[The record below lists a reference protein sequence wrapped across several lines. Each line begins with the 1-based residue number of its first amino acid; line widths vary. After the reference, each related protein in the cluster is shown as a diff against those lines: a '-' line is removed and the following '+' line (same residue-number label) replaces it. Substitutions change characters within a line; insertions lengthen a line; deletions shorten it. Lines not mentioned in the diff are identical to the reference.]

1 MRKLGLVIAA
11 AAMVGFAGS
20 AWAGHNT
27 GPSSKAT
34 FTHADVNI
42 VQEIDIT
49 ALDVQIE
56 NPDVGAFPEALYD
69 GGARDAVCSQIELD
83 AGLCIPGAVLD
94 ALSASAWTILQT
106 TIKMPKHKD
115 ISIDVSFECGNFLDT
130 HVKSKGGQKDS
141 ASAAATVR
149 VAVMVDDGINDPS
162 FAFPNVTSALGDA
175 LTGDGNAD
183 ENDTLIQALSQ
194 GVVFCHKSQLLEAT
208 FQGLI
213 QEGDPFTPFELTV
226 DFGADEGLVG
236 NLYELELDCL
246 TAGDAT
252 VGTPNTCVAADFEV
266 VGTCL
271 IQLADGQ
278 IVLRT
283 ACLTPEELRLVT
295 GSMTANAFNFLYHN
309 AQESSVHTITVI
321 AWLDT
326 GAALGGTTLG
336 SASAKATIGLG
347 SMQVETIRLVKQDD
361 AALVSGAPI
370 CLDGC

>member
-1 MRKLGLVIAA
+1 MRKLGLAIAA
-11 AAMVGFAGS
+11 VAMLGLFAGS
-20 AWAGHNT
+20 ASAGHNT

-94 ALSASAWTILQT
+94 ALSASQWSILQT

-115 ISIDVSFECGNFLDT
+115 ISIDVSMECGNFLDT

-149 VAVMVDDGINDPS
+149 VAVMVDDGINAPS
-162 FAFPNVTSALGDA
+162 FAFPNVTSALGDD

-213 QEGDPFTPFELTV
+213 QTGAEEPGFVVVVDGNDPDPEIFNIV
-226 DFGADEGLVG
+226 FGTLAACEA
-236 NLYELELDCL
+236 
-246 TAGDAT
+246 AGD
-252 VGTPNTCVAADFEV
+252 GGNTCEEV
-266 VGTCL
+266 TIIGTCL
-271 IQLADGQ
+271 ILHEDGR
-278 IVLRT
+278 IVLLVG
-283 ACLTPEELRLVT
+283 CLTPEELRLVT

-309 AQESSVHTITVI
+309 ALESSRHTITVI

-326 GAALGGTTLG
+326 GVALGGTALG
-336 SASAKATIGLG
+336 SAGAKAAIGLG
-347 SMQVETIRLVKQDD
+347 SMMVETVRLIRGANID
-361 AALVSGAPI
+361 SGPAVCIGGTCP
-370 CLDGC
+370 